1 MVTLNTNAEIHPV
14 CYPLLSLSPF
24 YMFLTF
30 YPCPPTLSICQ
41 EDLPLVE
48 PKPLRVLLSQKD
60 P

>member
-1 MVTLNTNAEIHPV
+1 MVTLNTNAEIHPDF
-14 CYPLLSLSPF
+14 YLLLSLSPF

-30 YPCPPTLSICQ
+30 YLCPPTLSLCQ
-41 EDLPLVE
+41 GDLPLEE